1 MKILENE
8 GLFKTYYTILV
19 SITFTKYEMLLRI
32 NHHSK
37 CKTEEECLQA
47 LKNKYGYV
55 KTIDNWS
62 YFY

>member
-19 SITFTKYEMLLRI
+19 SITFTKYEMLLRL

-37 CKTEEECLQA
+37 WKTEEECL
-47 LKNKYGYV
+47 
-55 KTIDNWS
+55 
-62 YFY
+62 